1 MQAVCST
8 SASCV
13 RPVAVAKARTAAR
26 PAVCHAQQVRK
37 VAQAAKAA
45 AISLPALVAAHPA
58 LALVDDRLGGE
69 GTGKILGIGG
79 AEGWAIIGA
88 FAATWAIFYAST
100 RELGGDAGDDSGMT
114 L

>member
-1 MQAVCST
+1 MQ
-8 SASCV
+8 
-13 RPVAVAKARTAAR
+13 
-26 PAVCHAQQVRK
+26 
-37 VAQAAKAA
+37 
-45 AISLPALVAAHPA
+45 
-58 LALVDDRLGGE
+58 VDDRLGGE

>member
-1 MQAVCST
+1 MRVSQ
-8 SASCV
+8 
-13 RPVAVAKARTAAR
+13 KANF
-26 PAVCHAQQVRK
+26 VFSSICLLQ
-37 VAQAAKAA
+37 
-45 AISLPALVAAHPA
+45 
-58 LALVDDRLGGE
+58 VDDRLGGE

>member
-1 MQAVCST
+1 MRVSQK
-8 SASCV
+8 ASPEFSSICLLDL
-13 RPVAVAKARTAAR
+13 
-26 PAVCHAQQVRK
+26 Q
-37 VAQAAKAA
+37 
-45 AISLPALVAAHPA
+45 
-58 LALVDDRLGGE
+58 VDDRLGGE

>member
-1 MQAVCST
+1 MYLAA
-8 SASCV
+8 SAL
-13 RPVAVAKARTAAR
+13 
-26 PAVCHAQQVRK
+26 Q
-37 VAQAAKAA
+37 
-45 AISLPALVAAHPA
+45 
-58 LALVDDRLGGE
+58 VDDRLGGE